1 MRMVWTQPADADRA
15 DMGMKKREELK
26 LSPLTEHVP
35 VVHVCKRRVLSDAAV
50 PTKGRLQRDD

>member
-1 MRMVWTQPADADRA
+1 MVWTQPADADRA